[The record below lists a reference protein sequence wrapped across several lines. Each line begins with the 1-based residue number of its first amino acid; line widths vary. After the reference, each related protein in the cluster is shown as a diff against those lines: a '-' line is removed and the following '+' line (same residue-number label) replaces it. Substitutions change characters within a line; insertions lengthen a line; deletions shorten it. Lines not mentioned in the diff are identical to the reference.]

1 MSKFHTSKFHLWIL
15 SLGLLNADA
24 LYAVE
29 GQEEKAKTK
38 KKAAGIFLYT
48 PCPQSPREYCTIL
61 GMRKF
66 GNEAGSFANPGGFV
80 DSGESFPDAAV
91 RETMEEMGY
100 VFKFTAED
108 LGKNFENLSIRNSI
122 SHTSQTDHKA
132 LGDFKVD
139 YRLFFKEV
147 SPITAQALMEAAK
160 NGKKLHGGGESVAFA
175 LVPIK
180 AVYKA
185 VTEKTPIRID
195 ATNQNIFAFD
205 PSHKEFSITPTTDYE
220 IKLFGPFQEML
231 REHENKKKEENKI
244 SWLRWLQGKPME
256 ADLLRKKE
264 LTDSLNQK
272 FGKEPSSNQQTD
284 LGIKGGTGEQYTLVK
299 DEETGKDRLIH
310 RNQNTSSPE
319 NLPFTASEAHMRLL
333 MATLEKKRKYLDINQ
348 LNFQTVL
355 KDFLEEYAMDGIPE
369 KDKGDSLNH
378 RQLNF
383 FDRIDGK
390 MASQIKKVLEEE
402 QKHKKD
408 YVLYHALNHIN
419 AFFHDVLSVL
429 RAELSGNPEAVNV
442 GGIWDEGFVKQDIYT
457 LQHLFEYA
465 DSKGRNY
472 QYDQYR
478 NVMLSVNPGLFF
490 NNNVDLEYTL
500 RYWLTDFSHTFSG
513 GADALE
519 SAFRSLGISKE
530 AIENLK
536 NHYREMSQ
544 AGLTPKNGRLLQMF
558 VDPAVIDQVAY
569 VSDGNRP
576 LHQAV
581 PEGKKE
587 LFAPSNILYQ
597 LRQDP
602 YFFEKE
608 VLGKAQM
615 TEKEK
620 GEPRPNAN
628 FIQLRFLPFS
638 DIVSKG
644 YNFTTYVYDLNDP
657 RTPEQ
662 KQAYKAQLVAFV
674 KQALVPAFKQG
685 LNEFK
690 FKGQLEAPKALQTF
704 EKENPGAVSY
714 RPKAQVVKSWV
725 ETNNTQELINF
736 VKTYP
741 DAFDT
746 ALDEHHSFMGSSATT
761 LLDDLFRNKKWDLL
775 VQLLNA
781 SEKRTLNT
789 KRIKE
794 FVDNLKET
802 NIDMMK
808 QILDVLKRHDVPK
821 ESYDGLLF
829 TLFYNSHQNHS
840 SVYDGNADKRE
851 LSLSIVE
858 KMLGDKTITLKD
870 VVGAVLRGNFVHLSV
885 LNWLAETHKYTDWI
899 SPAGLK
905 TIFQNI
911 ENIMP
916 SEVYYSKKKSP
927 VWHQDLETFLGHCF
941 QGIQAKKIDVSKIFD
956 SYEPGF
962 RNNPTPESL
971 GLLQKFHDDL
981 KAENLAPN
989 LVASLKNYLDSL
1001 KKGL

>member
-1 MSKFHTSKFHLWIL
+1 MSKFHPSKFRLWIL
-15 SLGLLNADA
+15 ALGLLNADA
-24 LYAVE
+24 LYATG
-29 GQEEKAKTK
+29 GQQE
-38 KKAAGIFLYT
+38 KAAGIFLYT
-48 PCPQSPREYCTIL
+48 PCPQSPLEYCTIL

-80 DSGESFPDAAV
+80 DSGEKFSDAAI
-91 RETMEEMGY
+91 RETMEETGY
-100 VFKFTAED
+100 VFKFGPED
-108 LGKNFENLSIRNSI
+108 LGDRFENLGYRGSI

-132 LGDFKVD
+132 LGNFQVN

-160 NGKKLHGGGESVAFA
+160 NGKNLHGGGESVAFA

-180 AVYKA
+180 AVYEA
-185 VTEKTPIRID
+185 VTKEKPIRID
-195 ATNQNIFAFD
+195 ATNKDIFAFD
-205 PSHKEFSITPTTDYE
+205 SSHKEFSITPTADYE
-220 IKLFGPFQEML
+220 IKLFSPFREML
-231 REHENKKKEENKI
+231 RDHENQKKEENKI
-244 SWLRWLQGKPME
+244 GWLRWLQGKPME

-264 LTDSLNQK
+264 LTASLNQK
-272 FGKEPSSNQQTD
+272 FGKEPSSNQRTE
-284 LGIKGGTGEQYTLVK
+284 LGIKGGTGEQYTLAK

-310 RNQNTSSPE
+310 RNQKTSSPE

-333 MATLEKKRKYLDINQ
+333 MATLEKNRKYLDINQ
-348 LNFQTVL
+348 LSFQAVL
-355 KDFLEEYAMDGIPE
+355 KDFLEEYAMYGIPE
-369 KDKGDSLNH
+369 KDEGDSLNH

-383 FDRIDGK
+383 FERIDGK

-442 GGIWDEGFVKQDIYT
+442 GGIWDEGFVKQDMYT

-465 DSKGRNY
+465 NSKGKDY

-530 AIENLK
+530 AMENLK

-544 AGLTPKNGRLLQMF
+544 AGLTPQHGRLLQMF

-576 LHQAV
+576 LHEAI
-581 PEGKKE
+581 PDGDKA
-587 LFAPSNILYQ
+587 LLAPSNILYQ

-602 YFFEKE
+602 YFFEKD

-615 TEKEK
+615 TVKEK
-620 GEPRPNAN
+620 GEQRPNAN
-628 FIQLRFLPFS
+628 FMQLRFLPFS

-644 YNFTTYVYDLNDP
+644 YNFTTYIYDLNDP

-714 RPKAQVVKSWV
+714 RPKTQVVKSWV
-725 ETNNTQELINF
+725 ETNNTQELIKF
-736 VKTYP
+736 VKAYP

-746 ALDEHHSFMGSSATT
+746 AVDEHHSPVGVFTAT
-761 LLDDLFRNKKWDLL
+761 LLDALFRNKKWDLL

-789 KRIKE
+789 KKVSE
-794 FVDNLKET
+794 LAYDVKKTNNTDMVKQVLDALK
-802 NIDMMK
+802 K
-808 QILDVLKRHDVPK
+808 HDVPK
-821 ESYDGLLF
+821 ESYNNFLF
-829 TLFYNSHQNHS
+829 TLFHDSHQNHAS
-840 SVYDGNADKRE
+840 IYGGNDKKRE
-851 LSLSIVE
+851 LSLSIAE
-858 KMLGDKTITLKD
+858 KMLRDKTVTLKD
-870 VVGAVLRGNFVHLSV
+870 VTKQVLRSNFAHLSV
-885 LNWLAETHKYTDWI
+885 LNWLAETHKYTDWV
-899 SPAGLK
+899 SSSGLG
-905 TIFQNI
+905 TIFEYNMG
-911 ENIMP
+911 NIMP
-916 SEVYYSKKKSP
+916 SGTYYTKETAS
-927 VWHQDLETFLGHCF
+927 VWHKDLETFLGHCF
-941 QGIQAKKIDVSKIFD
+941 QGIQAKKIDISEALTYSYD
-956 SYEPGF
+956 SQD
-962 RNNPTPESL
+962 NPTPESL
-971 GLLQKFHDDL
+971 GFLKKFHDDL
-981 KAENLAPN
+981 KAANLAPN

>member
-1 MSKFHTSKFHLWIL
+1 MSKFHPSKFRLWIL
-15 SLGLLNADA
+15 ALVLLNADA
-24 LYAVE
+24 LYATGV
-29 GQEEKAKTK
+29 
-38 KKAAGIFLYT
+38 KAAGIFLYT
-48 PCPQSPREYCTIL
+48 PCPQSPNEYCAIL

-80 DSGESFPDAAV
+80 DSGENFADAAI

-100 VFKFTAED
+100 VFKFNAED
-108 LGKNFENLSIRNSI
+108 LGKNFENLSRRSSI
-122 SHTSQTDHKA
+122 SYTSKTDHKV
-132 LGDFKVD
+132 LGDLDVN

-180 AVYKA
+180 AVYEA
-185 VTEKTPIRID
+185 VTEGKPIRID
-195 ATNQNIFAFD
+195 GTNQNIFAFD
-205 PSHKEFSITPTTDYE
+205 PSHKEFSITPTADYD
-220 IKLFGPFQEML
+220 IKLFSPFRDML
-231 REHENKKKEENKI
+231 KMHENEKKEENKI
-244 SWLRWLQGKPME
+244 GWLRWLQGKPVE
-256 ADLLRKKE
+256 TDLLRKKE

-272 FGKEPSSNQQTD
+272 FGKEPSSNQRTE
-284 LGIKGGTGEQYTLVK
+284 LGIKGGTGEQYTLAK

-310 RNQNTSSPE
+310 RNQKTSSPE

-333 MATLEKKRKYLDINQ
+333 MATLTKDRKYLDGNQ
-348 LNFQTVL
+348 LSFQAVL

-369 KDKGDSLNH
+369 EDKGGSLNH

-383 FDRIDGK
+383 FKKIDEK
-390 MASQIKKVLEEE
+390 MVSQIKKVLEQE

-429 RAELSGNPEAVNV
+429 RAELSGNPGAVNV
-442 GGIWDEGFVKQDIYT
+442 GGIWDEGFAKQDIYT

-465 DSKGRNY
+465 DNKGKDY
-472 QYDQYR
+472 QYDQYK

-530 AIENLK
+530 AMENLK
-536 NHYREMSQ
+536 NHYHEMKE

-576 LHQAV
+576 LQHAI
-581 PEGKKE
+581 PDGGKA
-587 LFAPSNILYQ
+587 LSAPSNILYQ

-602 YFFEKE
+602 YFFENN

-615 TEKEK
+615 TVKEK
-620 GEPRPNAN
+620 AEPRPNAN
-628 FIQLRFLPFS
+628 FMQLRFLPFS

-644 YNFTTYVYDLNDP
+644 YNFTTYVYDLNDQ

-662 KQAYKAQLVAFV
+662 KKVYKDQLIAFV

-714 RPKAQVVKSWV
+714 RPKAQVVKSWM

-746 ALDEHHSFMGSSATT
+746 AVDEHHSPIGVFTTT
-761 LLDDLFRNKKWDLL
+761 LLDDLFEKKEWSLL

-781 SEKRTLNT
+781 SEKRTLN
-789 KRIKE
+789 IKKASA
-794 FVDNLKET
+794 LAYGLGKT
-802 NIDMMK
+802 NIDMVK
-808 QILDVLKRHDVPK
+808 QVLDALKKHDVS
-821 ESYDGLLF
+821 EE
-829 TLFYNSHQNHS
+829 FYNNFLFSLFNDSHKNFLSQ
-840 SVYDGNADKRE
+840 YPENADKRE
-851 LSLSIVE
+851 LSLSIAE
-858 KMLGDKTITLKD
+858 KMLGDKMVTLEN
-870 VVGAVLRGNFVHLSV
+870 VTNQVLRSNFAYLSV
-885 LNWLAETHKYTDWI
+885 FNWFAETHHYTDWV
-899 SPAGLK
+899 SPAGLR
-905 TIFQNI
+905 TIFKDNMD
-911 ENIMP
+911 NIMP
-916 SEVYYSKKKSP
+916 GGAYYTKETAP
-927 VWHQDLETFLGHCF
+927 VWHKDLETFLGHCF
-941 QGIQAKKIDVSKIFD
+941 QGIQAKKIDVSKIFTYSRD
-956 SYEPGF
+956 Y
-962 RNNPTPESL
+962 RDKPTPEAFA
-971 GLLQKFHDDL
+971 LLQKFHDAL
-981 KAENLAPN
+981 EAANLAPN
-989 LVASLKNYLDSL
+989 LAVSLKNYLDL
-1001 KKGL
+1001 YKEK